1 MEETIKILVI
11 SPYESMVPIVRKV
24 AAEFQ
29 NIDLTA
35 TVGNLNEGLAY
46 AVKSY
51 SEKYD
56 YIISRGGTAK
66 YIKDT
71 VSVPVIEIETQ
82 ACDVLSTMNYAL
94 STSTKLA
101 IVGFKN
107 ITQSIES
114 LDNLLPYEYKIFAID
129 DVGDLEATFKQ
140 IKREGIK
147 SVLCDTISYEAA
159 RSHGFNAFLITSSE
173 GSVRD
178 AFKKAYFYHEA
189 SMKLREENRFLHEL
203 ITLNNESATVVYSP
217 DFKLYYTTLAQ
228 NDTLIFEYIF
238 ELLVRFQ
245 TEDVFKLVKRQGGFF
260 YHITARKIVIFS
272 KPYYV
277 FFVSRRVP
285 TATTEKRGIHYYD
298 NDEIADEIK
307 NSVFGISNVESYY
320 THEIEQ
326 CVSRNDPV
334 LISGEVGSGKDHLAK
349 MIYLKSSFRHHPF
362 VVIDCSQ
369 INSRTWNYLMMK
381 PDSPICDTGNT
392 LFIKNIDA
400 LNHEKLDQLLL
411 AITTGD
417 AIKRNHILI
426 SRSEQ
431 RSLSILREQLVL
443 KTIDKL
449 KCLIISMLPLR
460 GQDAV
465 IENAVRLL
473 LNYFNVK
480 YEHAPIFIQPD
491 ALSLLVHYEWPQNY
505 EQLMRVMEKLAFL
518 VGDDVISWQHINDA
532 LRVETSIV
540 QGETPSTAKTIIN
553 LSQDLVSINRDIIK
567 VLMEQNNGNQ
577 SVTARSLGI
586 SRTTLWRMLKE

>member
-1 MEETIKILVI
+1 MEETVKILVI
-11 SPYESMVPIVRKV
+11 SPYESMIPIVRKV

-82 ACDVLSTMNYAL
+82 ACDILSTMNYAL
-94 STSTKLA
+94 STSAKLA

-129 DVGDLEATFKQ
+129 DVGDLEATFDQ
-140 IKREGIK
+140 IKSEGIK

-173 GSVRD
+173 DSVRE
-178 AFKKAYFYHEA
+178 AFKKAFFYHDA
-189 SMKLREENRFLHEL
+189 SMKLRKENRFLHEL

-228 NDTLIFEYIF
+228 NDTQIFEYIF
-238 ELLVRFQ
+238 ELLVRFK

-260 YHITARKIVIFS
+260 YHITARKIVIFNM
-272 KPYYV
+272 PYYA
-277 FFVSRRVP
+277 FFISRRVP
-285 TATTEKRGIHYYD
+285 TTSTEKRGIHYYD

-320 THEIEQ
+320 APEIEQ
-326 CVSRNDPV
+326 CVARNDPV

-349 MIYLKSSFRHHPF
+349 IIYLKSSFRNHPF

-381 PDSPICDTGNT
+381 SDSPICDTGNT

-400 LNHEKLDQLLL
+400 LNHEKLDQLLS

-417 AIKRNHILI
+417 AVKRNHILI

-449 KCLIISMLPLR
+449 KCLIVSMLPLR

-480 YEHAPIFIQPD
+480 YEHAPNFIQPD

-540 QGETPSTAKTIIN
+540 QGETPNTAKTIIN

-567 VLMEQNNGNQ
+567 VLLEQNNGNQ
-577 SVTARSLGI
+577 SVTARNLGI